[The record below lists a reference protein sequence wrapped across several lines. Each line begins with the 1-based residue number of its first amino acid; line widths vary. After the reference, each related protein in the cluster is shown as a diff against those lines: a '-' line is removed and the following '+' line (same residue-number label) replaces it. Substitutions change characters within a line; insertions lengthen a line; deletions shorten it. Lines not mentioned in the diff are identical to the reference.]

1 MTNNTMN
8 NDMIPKVG
16 DKVSF
21 TTEKDG
27 LIVVSKGK
35 VQSVHTI
42 LEDETDNK
50 RSHRM
55 FVIES
60 ENGEFY
66 PVHSF
71 YKNKKRDT
79 IILLEERAFTNKI
92 YHSVYGAKHHYAQ
105 INAFYEQE
113 AERNLPKIGEQVIFT
128 LNDNGNLIK
137 GNGIVVHR
145 IIRNPKKL
153 EALFKIQNNNGEE
166 IEVYHNSQRAINE
179 SVMLVSN

>member
-1 MTNNTMN
+1 MINNTVN
-8 NDMIPKVG
+8 NDMIPKIG

-27 LIVVSKGK
+27 LIVVGKGK
-35 VQSVHTI
+35 VQSVHTVI
-42 LEDETDNK
+42 ENETDNK

-55 FVIES
+55 FVIEA
-60 ENGEFY
+60 ENGEYY

-92 YHSVYGAKHHYAQ
+92 YHSVHAAKHHYAQ
-105 INAFYEQE
+105 INAFHEQE
-113 AERNLPKIGEQVIFT
+113 AERNLPKIGEKVVFI
-128 LNDNGNLIK
+128 LNDNNNLIK
-137 GNGIVVHR
+137 GNGTVVHR
-145 IIRNPKKL
+145 IIRNPKKM
-153 EALFKIQNNNGEE
+153 EALFRIKNDNGKE

>member
-1 MTNNTMN
+1 MTNNTVN
-8 NDMIPKVG
+8 NDMVPNVG

-27 LIVVSKGK
+27 LIVIGKGK
-35 VQSVHTI
+35 VQSVHTVI
-42 LEDETDNK
+42 ENETDNK

-55 FVIES
+55 FVIEA

-79 IILLEERAFTNKI
+79 IILLEERAFPNEI
-92 YHSVYGAKHHYAQ
+92 YYSVHGVKHHHTQ
-105 INAFYEQE
+105 IDAFYEQE
-113 AERNLPKIGEQVIFT
+113 AERNLPKIGEQVVFT
-128 LNDNGNLIK
+128 LNDHGNLIQ
-137 GNGIVVHR
+137 GNGVVVHR
-145 IIRNPKKL
+145 IIRNPKKM
-153 EALFKIQNNNGEE
+153 EALFRIKNDNGEE

-179 SVMLVSN
+179 NVMLISN